1 MSDSTLRNQTRE
13 QIAIGVSVVA
23 KCQPCLQYH
32 LKEARRFGV
41 TDKEIEFV
49 IKLARQ
55 IRSMSEQKMDEFVVE
70 SLGSENSTT
79 AAAAE
84 AQGCCPPAEESK
96 KEKKEKEAGGCC

>member
-1 MSDSTLRNQTRE
+1 MKNILDNQVRE

-55 IRSMSEQKMDEFVVE
+55 IRSVSEQKMDEFVGNALNNEGEETSV
-70 SLGSENSTT
+70 
-79 AAAAE
+79 AAVE
-84 AQGCCPPAEESK
+84 AQGCCPPAGEP
-96 KEKKEKEAGGCC
+96 EKEMKDSACC